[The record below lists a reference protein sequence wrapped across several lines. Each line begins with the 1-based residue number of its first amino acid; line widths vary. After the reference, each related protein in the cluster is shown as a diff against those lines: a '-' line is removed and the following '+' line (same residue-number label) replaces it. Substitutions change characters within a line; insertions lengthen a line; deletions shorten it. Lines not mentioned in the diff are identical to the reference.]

1 MEVTLESTVSGF
13 TYSTDR
19 TRLDIEYIHRYLKEK
34 SYWAQGIPREVVV
47 RGIENA
53 MCFGVYDTTRQVG
66 FARVITDYATFGYLA
81 DVFID
86 EAYRGR
92 GLSKTLMQVIM
103 GAEVLSSL
111 RRLVLVTRDAHTLY
125 SRFDFKP
132 LKNPDGYM
140 EMHRPD
146 IYKKPSTV

>member
-1 MEVTLESTVSGF
+1 METVLETTVNGF
-13 TYSTDR
+13 TYSTDK
-19 TRLDIEYIHRYLKEK
+19 TRLDIGFIHQYLSER

-53 MCFGVYDTTRQVG
+53 MCFGVYDSSRQVG

-92 GLSKTLMQVIM
+92 GLSKTLVGIIM
-103 GAEVLSSL
+103 EAEVLSGL
-111 RRLVLVTRDAHTLY
+111 RRMILVTRDAHTLY
-125 SRFDFKP
+125 RRFDFNP
-132 LKNPDGYM
+132 LKNPEGYM
-140 EMHRPD
+140 ELHRPD
-146 IYKKPSTV
+146 IYKKSTPV